1 METTHYNK
9 EHVLKVE
16 LKTIEELTE
25 RVKSASALL
34 SSEIE
39 FFKLVSTEI
48 DSAAS
53 IILPSVKEY
62 LKVLIEVRMGFA
74 REVQDILRSSR
85 ELTELVK
92 SAPKIEDMIEAVIKL
107 DKALNGELINKIK
120 QTFNVESK

>member
-1 METTHYNK
+1 METAHYNK
-9 EHVLKVE
+9 EHVLKAE

-25 RVKSASALL
+25 RIKSASALL
-34 SSEIE
+34 SSEVE

>member
-1 METTHYNK
+1 METAHYNK
-9 EHVLKVE
+9 EHVLKAE

-25 RVKSASALL
+25 RIKSASALL
-34 SSEIE
+34 SSEVE

-53 IILPSVKEY
+53 IILPSVKDY

-85 ELTELVK
+85 ELTEITK
-92 SAPKIEDMIEAVIKL
+92 SAPKIEEVIEAVIKL
-107 DKALNGELINKIK
+107 DRVLNGELINKIK